1 MTQTLLAIEN
11 LSVGFRHQQTVRTV
25 VNDVSLHI
33 ESGETLAL
41 VGESGSGKSVTAL
54 SILRLLPSPPVEY
67 LSGDIRFHGESLL
80 HASEQTLRGVR
91 GNKIAMIFQE
101 PMVSLNPLHT
111 LEKQLYEVLSLHRGM
126 RREAARGEILNCL
139 DRVGIRQAAKRLTD
153 YPHQLSPQATEVTVL
168 EGKTMGT
175 FWRVSI
181 PGIDAKRS
189 AELKE
194 KIQTQ
199 LDADDQLLSTYKKDS
214 ALMRF
219 NDSQSLTP
227 WPVNEA
233 LADIVTTSLRIGAKT
248 EGAMDI
254 TVGPL
259 VNLWGFGP
267 EQQPV
272 QIPSQEQI
280 DAMKAKT
287 GLQHLTVINKYHQ
300 QYLQKDLP
308 DLYVDLSTVGE
319 GYAADHLARL
329 MEQEGISRYLVSV
342 GGALNSRGM
351 NGEGLSW
358 RVAIQKPT
366 DKENAVQAVV
376 DINGHGIST
385 SGSYRNYY
393 ELDGKRLSHV
403 IDPQTG
409 RPIEHNLVSV
419 TVIAPTALEAD
430 AWDTGLMVLGPDKAK
445 EVVRREGLAVYM
457 ITKEGDN
464 FKTWMSPQFK
474 SFLVSEKN

>member
-1 MTQTLLAIEN
+1 MDMSIARVALLAA
-11 LSVGFRHQQTVRTV
+11 TVLFAGCDNTS
-25 VNDVSLHI
+25 DAVS
-33 ESGETLAL
+33 
-41 VGESGSGKSVTAL
+41 
-54 SILRLLPSPPVEY
+54 SP
-67 LSGDIRFHGESLL
+67 
-80 HASEQTLRGVR
+80 AST
-91 GNKIAMIFQE
+91 
-101 PMVSLNPLHT
+101 P
-111 LEKQLYEVLSLHRGM
+111 
-126 RREAARGEILNCL
+126 
-139 DRVGIRQAAKRLTD
+139 
-153 YPHQLSPQATEVTVL
+153 TVL

-175 FWRVSI
+175 SWRVSLV
-181 PGIDAKRS
+181 GVDATC
-189 AELKE
+189 AAALKTR
-194 KIQTQ
+194 IQTQ
-199 LDADDQLLSTYKKDS
+199 LDADDQLLSTWKNDS

-219 NDSQSLTP
+219 NQSKSLTP
-227 WPVNEA
+227 WPVSEA
-233 LADIVTTSLRIGAKT
+233 MADIVTSALRIGGKT
-248 EGAMDI
+248 HGAMDI

-267 EQQPV
+267 DKQPV
-272 QIPSQEQI
+272 QTPTQAQI
-280 DAMKAKT
+280 DAAKART
-287 GLQHLTVINKYHQ
+287 GLEHLTVINHARQ

-329 MEQEGISRYLVSV
+329 MEQEGIARYLVSV

-351 NGEGLSW
+351 NAEGHPW

-366 DKENAVQAVV
+366 DRENAVQAVV

-430 AWDTGLMVLGPDKAK
+430 GWDTGLMVLGAEKAK
-445 EVVRREGLAVYM
+445 EVVRQEGLAVYM
-457 ITKEGDN
+457 ITKEGEG
-464 FKTWMSPQFK
+464 FKTWMSPQFE
-474 SFLVSEKN
+474 SFLIREQN

>member
-1 MTQTLLAIEN
+1 MEISFTRVALLAAA
-11 LSVGFRHQQTVRTV
+11 LFFVGCDQKPQ
-25 VNDVSLHI
+25 
-33 ESGETLAL
+33 
-41 VGESGSGKSVTAL
+41 
-54 SILRLLPSPPVEY
+54 P
-67 LSGDIRFHGESLL
+67 
-80 HASEQTLRGVR
+80 
-91 GNKIAMIFQE
+91 
-101 PMVSLNPLHT
+101 
-111 LEKQLYEVLSLHRGM
+111 
-126 RREAARGEILNCL
+126 
-139 DRVGIRQAAKRLTD
+139 AKT
-153 YPHQLSPQATEVTVL
+153 HATEVTVL

-175 FWRVSI
+175 FWRASI

-219 NDSQSLTP
+219 NDSQSLSP
-227 WPVNEA
+227 WPVSEA
-233 LADIVTTSLRIGAKT
+233 MADIVTTSLRIGAKT
-248 EGAMDI
+248 DGAMDI
-254 TVGPL
+254 TVGP
-259 VNLWGFGP
+259 P
-267 EQQPV
+267 
-272 QIPSQEQI
+272 
-280 DAMKAKT
+280 
-287 GLQHLTVINKYHQ
+287 
-300 QYLQKDLP
+300 
-308 DLYVDLSTVGE
+308 
-319 GYAADHLARL
+319 
-329 MEQEGISRYLVSV
+329 
-342 GGALNSRGM
+342 
-351 NGEGLSW
+351 W

-430 AWDTGLMVLGPDKAK
+430 AWDTGLMVLGPEKAK

-457 ITKEGDN
+457 ITKEGDS

>member
-1 MTQTLLAIEN
+1 
-11 LSVGFRHQQTVRTV
+11 
-25 VNDVSLHI
+25 
-33 ESGETLAL
+33 
-41 VGESGSGKSVTAL
+41 
-54 SILRLLPSPPVEY
+54 
-67 LSGDIRFHGESLL
+67 
-80 HASEQTLRGVR
+80 
-91 GNKIAMIFQE
+91 
-101 PMVSLNPLHT
+101 
-111 LEKQLYEVLSLHRGM
+111 
-126 RREAARGEILNCL
+126 
-139 DRVGIRQAAKRLTD
+139 
-153 YPHQLSPQATEVTVL
+153 
-168 EGKTMGT
+168 
-175 FWRVSI
+175 
-181 PGIDAKRS
+181 
-189 AELKE
+189 
-194 KIQTQ
+194 
-199 LDADDQLLSTYKKDS
+199 
-214 ALMRF
+214 MRF
-219 NDSQSLTP
+219 NDSQSLSP
-227 WPVNEA
+227 WPVSEA
-233 LADIVTTSLRIGAKT
+233 MADIVTTSLRIGAKT
-248 EGAMDI
+248 DGAMDI

-287 GLQHLTVINKYHQ
+287 GLQHLTVINQSHQ
-300 QYLQKDLP
+300 QYLQKNLP

-351 NGEGLSW
+351 NVEGQPW

-457 ITKEGDN
+457 ITKEGDS

-474 SFLVSEKN
+474 SFLISEKN